1 MSPRNWK
8 TRIQDILDAILE
20 INSFVHA
27 MTFQEFLSDTKT
39 IRAVELNFVI
49 IGEAVSSIPEDI
61 QNMHQDVPWHLMR
74 GLRNQ
79 LVHAYFSI
87 APKILWDTIE
97 QDLPQL
103 IISLEE
109 ILTSQ

>member
-1 MSPRNWK
+1 MSPRNWVV
-8 TRIQDILDAILE
+8 RIQDIIDAIHE
-20 INSFVHA
+20 IKSFINE
-27 MTFQEFLSDTKT
+27 MTFQEFISDKKT
-39 IRAVELNFVI
+39 IRAVELNFII
-49 IGEAVSSIPEDI
+49 IGEAVSAIPEEV
-61 QNMHQDVPWHLMR
+61 QYLYQDVPWHLMR

-103 IISLEE
+103 ITSLEE
-109 ILTSQ
+109 ILNSN